1 QQRKAGTRSKA
12 AEMELYRVP
21 AGSLDTWIA
30 EHLQP
35 TEEFR
40 LQVKDTVRRIC
51 DFLKETCFDDIKVFK
66 TVKGGSAGK
75 GTALKNNSD
84 ADLVLFL
91 SCFSSYCD
99 QMENRAAVLDTI
111 KQKLNRCRQTI
122 AFSVDVEVSQPKE
135 KGICPRSLS
144 ITIQS
149 KRRWESIEVDVLP
162 AYDAL
167 GQVTSGSKP
176 SPQVYEDLI
185 QARARPGEFCTS
197 FTELQRDFVKR
208 RPAKLKNLLR
218 LVKHWYKE
226 LSKTA
231 SGLPPKYA
239 LELLT
244 IYAWESG
251 TKEAENFSTAEG
263 FRTVMELLCRYQEL
277 CVYWTEFYDLQS
289 PVIGPHLKRLLREPC
304 PVILDPA
311 DPTGTLGKGK
321 SWDLLAKEA
330 AMCRDQLCCRNGLA
344 PIRCWD
350 VQPARPMQV
359 RVKQLSGVSLALQLS
374 PYATIWEIKEELERA
389 WKISPYTQRLALQ
402 EPGLGN
408 QLLLD
413 DQTLASHGIFY
424 DTTVLVLATEPQEME
439 IFVKDHNSRTISYGV
454 RATDTVLGLKKKIE
468 DRTGVSAS
476 QQRLTFNSNE
486 LQDDYTLAHYRIRSK
501 STVYLL
507 LRLRGG

>member
-1 QQRKAGTRSKA
+1 
-12 AEMELYRVP
+12 MELYQVP
-21 AGSLDTWIA
+21 AGSLDAWIA

-35 TEEFR
+35 SEEFQ

-51 DFLKETCFDDIKVFK
+51 DFLKEACFDDIKVFK
-66 TVKGGSAGK
+66 TVMGGSAGK

-91 SCFSSYCD
+91 SCFSSYQD

-135 KGICPRSLS
+135 KGTCPRSLS

-149 KRRWESIEVDVLP
+149 KKRWESIEVDVLP

-167 GQVTSGSKP
+167 GQVTPGSKP

-185 QARARPGEFCTS
+185 RARAGPGEFCTS

-226 LSKTA
+226 LSKTTL
-231 SGLPPKYA
+231 GLPPKYA

-251 TKEAENFSTAEG
+251 TEGAENFSTSAG

-289 PVIGPHLKRLLREPC
+289 SVIGPHVKQLLRKPC

-311 DPTGTLGKGK
+311 DPTGILGQGK
-321 SWDLLAKEA
+321 SWDLLAREA
-330 AMCRDQLCCRNGLA
+330 AVCRDQLCCRNGLA

-350 VQPARPMQV
+350 VQFRCS
-359 RVKQLSGVSLALQLS
+359 RSS
-374 PYATIWEIKEELERA
+374 PRRW
-389 WKISPYTQRLALQ
+389 
-402 EPGLGN
+402 
-408 QLLLD
+408 
-413 DQTLASHGIFY
+413 
-424 DTTVLVLATEPQEME
+424 
-439 IFVKDHNSRTISYGV
+439 
-454 RATDTVLGLKKKIE
+454 
-468 DRTGVSAS
+468 
-476 QQRLTFNSNE
+476 
-486 LQDDYTLAHYRIRSK
+486 RS
-501 STVYLL
+501 S
-507 LRLRGG
+507 

>member
-1 QQRKAGTRSKA
+1 MELYRVPAGSLDAWIAEHLQPSEEFRLQVKDTVRRICDFLKETCFDDIKVFKTVKQQQRKAGTGSKA

-21 AGSLDTWIA
+21 AGSLDAWIA

-35 TEEFR
+35 SEEFR

-91 SCFSSYCD
+91 SCFCSYRD
-99 QMENRAAVLDTI
+99 QLENRAAVLDTI
-111 KQKLNRCRQTI
+111 RQKLNRCRQTI
-122 AFSVDVEVSQPKE
+122 AFSIDVEVSQPKE
-135 KGICPRSLS
+135 KGTCPRSLS
-144 ITIQS
+144 IIIQS
-149 KRRWESIEVDVLP
+149 RRRRESIEVDVLP

-167 GQVTSGSKP
+167 G
-176 SPQVYEDLI
+176 
-185 QARARPGEFCTS
+185 
-197 FTELQRDFVKR
+197 
-208 RPAKLKNLLR
+208 
-218 LVKHWYKE
+218 
-226 LSKTA
+226 
-231 SGLPPKYA
+231 LPTKYA

-251 TKEAENFSTAEG
+251 TKGAENFSTAEG

-289 PVIGPHLKRLLREPC
+289 SVIGPHVKRLLREPC

-311 DPTGTLGKGK
+311 DPTGTLGQG
-321 SWDLLAKEA
+321 SPPGERGRHRPGPA
-330 AMCRDQLCCRNGLA
+330 
-344 PIRCWD
+344 
-350 VQPARPMQV
+350 PARPMQV
-359 RVKQLSGVSLALQLS
+359 TVKQLSGVSLDLGLS
-374 PYATIWEIKEELERA
+374 PYKTIWEIKEEIESA
-389 WKISPYTQRLALQ
+389 WAISTQRLALQ

-424 DTTVLVLATEPQEME
+424 DTTVLMLTTEPQWME
-439 IFVKDHNSRTISYGV
+439 IFVKDHNSRTLPYGV
-454 RATDTVLGLKKKIE
+454 RASDTVLGLKKKIE
-468 DRTGVSAS
+468 DRTGVSTS
-476 QQRLTFNSNE
+476 QQRLTFNSKE
-486 LQDDYTLAHYRIRSK
+486 LQDDCTLAHYRIRSK

>member
-1 QQRKAGTRSKA
+1 
-12 AEMELYRVP
+12 MELYQVP
-21 AGSLDTWIA
+21 AGSLDAWIA

-35 TEEFR
+35 SEEFQ

-91 SCFSSYCD
+91 SCFSSYRD
-99 QMENRAAVLDTI
+99 LMENRAAVLDTV
-111 KQKLNRCRQTI
+111 KQKLNRCQQTI
-122 AFSVDVEVSQPKE
+122 AFSVDVEVFQPKK
-135 KGICPRSLS
+135 KGTCPRSLS

-149 KRRWESIEVDVLP
+149 KKRWESIEVDVLP

-167 GQVTSGSKP
+167 GQVTPGSKP

-185 QARARPGEFCTS
+185 QAGAGPGEFCTS

-226 LSKTA
+226 ISKTT

-244 IYAWESG
+244 IYAWETG
-251 TKEAENFSTAEG
+251 TKGAENFSTSEG

-277 CVYWTEFYDLQS
+277 CVYWTEFYDFQS
-289 PVIGPHLKRLLREPC
+289 SVIGTHVKRLLREPC

-311 DPTGTLGKGK
+311 DPTGTLGQGK
-321 SWDLLAKEA
+321 SWALLAREA
-330 AMCRDQLCCRNGLA
+330 AVCRNQLCCRNGLA

-359 RVKQLSGVSLALQLS
+359 MVKQLSGVSLALRLS
-374 PYATIWEIKEELERA
+374 PYTTIWEIKEELERA
-389 WKISPYTQRLALQ
+389 WGISPYTQRLALQ

-424 DTTVLVLATEPQEME
+424 DTTVLMLTTEPQEME
-439 IFVKDHNSRTISYGV
+439 IFVKDHNSRTIPYGV
-454 RATDTVLGLKKKIE
+454 RASDTVLGLKKMIE

-476 QQRLTFNSNE
+476 QQRLTFNSKE
-486 LQDDYTLAHYRIRSK
+486 LQDDYTLSHYRIRSK

>member
-1 QQRKAGTRSKA
+1 
-12 AEMELYRVP
+12 MELYQVP
-21 AGSLDTWIA
+21 AGSLDAWIA

-35 TEEFR
+35 SKEFQ

-91 SCFSSYCD
+91 SCFSSYQD
-99 QMENRAAVLDTI
+99 QMENRVAVLDTI
-111 KQKLNRCRQTI
+111 KQKLNQFRQTI
-122 AFSVDVEVSQPKE
+122 AFSVDMEVSQPTE
-135 KGICPRSLS
+135 KGTCPRSCS
-144 ITIQS
+144 ITIQL
-149 KRRWESIEVDVLP
+149 KRRGESIEVDVLP

-167 GQVTSGSKP
+167 GQVTPGIKP

-185 QARARPGEFCTS
+185 RARAGPGEFCTS

-218 LVKHWYKE
+218 LVKHWYEE
-226 LSKTA
+226 LSKTT

-251 TKEAENFSTAEG
+251 TKGAEKFSMAEG

-277 CVYWTEFYDLQS
+277 RVYWTKFYDLQS
-289 PVIGPHLKRLLREPC
+289 SVIGPHVKRLLREPC

-311 DPTGTLGKGK
+311 DPTGTLGQGK
-321 SWDLLAKEA
+321 NWDLLAREA
-330 AMCRDQLCCRNGLA
+330 AKCRDQLFCRNGLA

-359 RVKQLSGVSLALQLS
+359 MVKQLSGVSLALRLS
-374 PYATIWEIKEELERA
+374 PSITIWEIKEALECE
-389 WKISPYTQRLALQ
+389 WGISPYTQRLALQ

-413 DQTLASHGIFY
+413 DQSLESHGIFY
-424 DTTVLVLATEPQEME
+424 DTTVLMFTTGPQEME
-439 IFVKDHNSRTISYGV
+439 IFVKDHNSRTIPYGV
-454 RATDTVLGLKKKIE
+454 RASDTVLSLKKKIE
-468 DRTGVSAS
+468 GRTGVSAS
-476 QQRLTFNSNE
+476 QQRLTFNSKE
-486 LQDDYTLAHYRIRSK
+486 LQDDYTLAHYRIQSK
-501 STVYLL
+501 STVFLL

>member
-1 QQRKAGTRSKA
+1 
-12 AEMELYRVP
+12 MELYQVP
-21 AGSLDTWIA
+21 AGSLDAWIA

-35 TEEFR
+35 SEEFQ

-66 TVKGGSAGK
+66 TVKVSLFWTSCRGSRNPQLDRPRDAERGCHLQLATGGHYPKFPLASSLPVRSGRNK
-75 GTALKNNSD
+75 GT
-84 ADLVLFL
+84 
-91 SCFSSYCD
+91 
-99 QMENRAAVLDTI
+99 
-111 KQKLNRCRQTI
+111 
-122 AFSVDVEVSQPKE
+122 
-135 KGICPRSLS
+135 CPRSLS

-149 KRRWESIEVDVLP
+149 KKRWESIEVDVLP

-167 GQVTSGSKP
+167 GQVTPGSKP

-185 QARARPGEFCTS
+185 QAGAGPGEFCTS

-226 LSKTA
+226 VRCPTT

-244 IYAWESG
+244 IYAWETG
-251 TKEAENFSTAEG
+251 TKGAENFSTSEG

-277 CVYWTEFYDLQS
+277 CVYWTEWLNPGD
-289 PVIGPHLKRLLREPC
+289 IDRENPLC
-304 PVILDPA
+304 VHSPVILDPA
-311 DPTGTLGKGK
+311 DPTGTLGQGK
-321 SWDLLAKEA
+321 SWALLAREA
-330 AMCRDQLCCRNGLA
+330 AVCRNQLCCRNGLA

-359 RVKQLSGVSLALQLS
+359 MVKQLSGVSLALRLS
-374 PYATIWEIKEELERA
+374 PYTTIWEIKEELERA
-389 WKISPYTQRLALQ
+389 WGISPYTQRLALQ

-424 DTTVLVLATEPQEME
+424 DTTVLMLTTEPQEME
-439 IFVKDHNSRTISYGV
+439 IFVKDHNSRTIPYGV
-454 RATDTVLGLKKKIE
+454 RASDTVLGLKKMIE

-476 QQRLTFNSNE
+476 QQRLTFNSKE
-486 LQDDYTLAHYRIRSK
+486 LQDDYTLSHYRIRSK
-501 STVYLL
+501 STMLTESL
-507 LRLRGG
+507 GPASQQREHHSGLCFPRFFA

>member
-1 QQRKAGTRSKA
+1 
-12 AEMELYRVP
+12 MELYQVP
-21 AGSLDTWIA
+21 AGSLDAWIA

-35 TEEFR
+35 SEEFR

-51 DFLKETCFDDIKVFK
+51 DFLKEMCFDDIKVFK

-91 SCFSSYCD
+91 SCFCSYRD
-99 QMENRAAVLDTI
+99 QLENRATVLDTI
-111 KQKLNRCRQTI
+111 RQKLNRCQQTI
-122 AFSVDVEVSQPKE
+122 AFSIDVEVSQPKE
-135 KGICPRSLS
+135 KGTCPRSLS
-144 ITIQS
+144 IIIQS
-149 KRRWESIEVDVLP
+149 KRRRESIEVDVLP

-167 GQVTSGSKP
+167 GQVTPGSKP

-185 QARARPGEFCTS
+185 RTRAKPGEFCTS

-226 LSKTA
+226 LSKTT
-231 SGLPPKYA
+231 SGLPTKYA

-251 TKEAENFSTAEG
+251 TKGAENFSTAEG

-289 PVIGPHLKRLLREPC
+289 SVIGPHVKRLLREPC

-311 DPTGTLGKGK
+311 DPTGTLGQGK
-321 SWDLLAKEA
+321 SWDLLAREA
-330 AMCRDQLCCRNGLA
+330 AICRDQLCCRNSLG

-359 RVKQLSGVSLALQLS
+359 TVKQLSGVSLDLGLS
-374 PYATIWEIKEELERA
+374 PYTTIWEIKEELERA
-389 WKISPYTQRLALQ
+389 WDISPYTQRLTLQ

-424 DTTVLVLATEPQEME
+424 DTTVLMLLTEPQWME
-439 IFVKDHNSRTISYGV
+439 IFVKDHNSRTLLYGV
-454 RATDTVLGLKKKIE
+454 RASDTVLGLKKKIE

-476 QQRLTFNSNE
+476 QQRLTFNSKE
-486 LQDDYTLAHYRIRSK
+486 LQDDCTLAHYRIRSK
-501 STVYLL
+501 STIYLL

>member
-1 QQRKAGTRSKA
+1 MRTK
-12 AEMELYRVP
+12 MELYRVP

-208 RPAKLKNLLR
+208 RPAKFKNLLR

-226 LSKTA
+226 VRCPTA

-289 PVIGPHLKRLLREPC
+289 PVIGPHLKR

-359 RVKQLSGVSLALQLS
+359 TVKQLSGVSLALQLS

-476 QQRLTFNSNE
+476 QQRLTFNCNE